1 MNKKRAK
8 AGKRLL
14 PKVTPHTLR
23 RTWASLA
30 LLAGRDVRWVM
41 AQCGH
46 TDARLTLQVYA
57 QVVQRQRVDYY
68 LVWRLMRFSDEV
80 DERPGQRRLAGAA
93 SPLTLDAMESVER

>member
-1 MNKKRAK
+1 VNKKRAEV
-8 AGKRLL
+8 GKRLL
-14 PKVTPHTLR
+14 PTVTPHTLR

-57 QVVQRQRVDYY
+57 QVVQRQRVG
-68 LVWRLMRFSDEV
+68 LEADEV
-80 DERPGQRRLAGAA
+80 LGRGGRSAWPASRSFGAA
-93 SPLTLDAMESVER
+93 VAHA